1 MLRVLIVSPLP
12 AVRAGLRALLSGA
25 DDVKIVGEVERLEA
39 LGHRPGDAWPDV
51 VVLDAEP
58 AFDPVALTH
67 AETVLPPPAV
77 VLLGP
82 IERAAALRGTLSG
95 RGWSYLPRN
104 VGADTLQAAVWA
116 AARGL
121 IALDPAV
128 ASGLLRGDSDTRT
141 ASVEAGETQELT
153 AREREV
159 LQLVATGLANKMIA
173 ARLGISEHT
182 VKFHMAAILMKL
194 NVGSRT
200 EAVHV
205 GARRGLVTL

>member
-1 MLRVLIVSPLP
+1 MLHVLIVSPLP
-12 AVRAGLRALLSGA
+12 AVRAGLRALLGGA
-25 DDVKIVGEVERLEA
+25 DDVAIVGEAERLEA
-39 LGHRPGDAWPDV
+39 LGHSPGDAWPDV

-58 AFDPVALTH
+58 AFDPAELTH
-67 AETVLPPPAV
+67 GEAVLPPPAV
-77 VLLGP
+77 VILGP
-82 IERAAALRGTLSG
+82 VERAAALGGALAG

-104 VGADTLQAAVWA
+104 VGADALQAAVWA

-121 IALDPAV
+121 ITLDPAL
-128 ASGLLRGDSDTRT
+128 AGGLLRGDPEETS
-141 ASVEAGETQELT
+141 APVEAGGVQDLT

-159 LQLVATGLANKMIA
+159 LQLVAMGLANKMIA

-182 VKFHMAAILMKL
+182 VKFHVAAILTKL
-194 NVGSRT
+194 NAGSRT